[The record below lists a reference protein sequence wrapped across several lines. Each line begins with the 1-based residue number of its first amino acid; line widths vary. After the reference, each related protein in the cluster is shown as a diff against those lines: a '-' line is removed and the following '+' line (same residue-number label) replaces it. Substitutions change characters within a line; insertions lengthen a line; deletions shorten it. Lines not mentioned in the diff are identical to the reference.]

1 MNGKEIIKL
10 KAKKSEMVAT
20 PLCLMQT
27 ISEKKTGL
35 YRYVYDMYMSGLYL
49 YC

>member
-27 ISEKKTGL
+27 FLKKKNRIISICL
-35 YRYVYDMYMSGLYL
+35 
-49 YC
+49 